1 MKNTVTILFSLFC
14 ILTGAAQSNSTGGR
28 THIPAKTPEL
38 EALYRQAHVLEN
50 QGTAAEINA
59 NRLAIKNAWQQ
70 VAPEVAALYKPLPP
84 VTETLVWSRNE
95 ITQEES
101 QAARPM
107 APTWGTDLL
116 VRSGFIDYLDM
127 DVTSSGDI
135 YLVAV
140 ENYSGSSGVDSD
152 IYIYRS
158 QDDGESFTLWDS
170 LHITDSFFSKIQVI
184 SFDGTGDDYLL
195 VYSLFENG
203 TFQALR
209 WNMADATFAF
219 EGVASGD
226 ITDFS
231 VDRNFPLDTSGSRV
245 FATYVRDEGGP
256 APQMFAARSMAGS
269 YGFDWVDEFD
279 FGWYTSQTSFAYGLN
294 GGCYT
299 AFVGGVDPVF
309 YATMNPNYNDPASWV
324 SPYEELTDSGV
335 TEVLNPTIRATR
347 KEVASDEVIILVG
360 ARPAGSSDHYEAKA
374 FRREN
379 GAPYASI
386 NYISVAADQNQMQMD
401 TWIKR
406 DLSLERIQTSYV
418 RERIDGSADNVNRSA
433 MYDGSGFPDY
443 EPVSDSGT
451 SVFAHYPSAIAELAN
466 GEACMAF
473 AGTDG
478 FGEPFDLYFDKKS
491 ETIGISEN
499 ELDAFTFYPNPVR
512 SVLHLSSKKSIDR
525 VSVYNLMG
533 QKVMQRMPMEINPSI
548 DFSSLASGMYVMEVE
563 VDGHTVSRKIIKE

>member
-1 MKNTVTILFSLFC
+1 MKNAITYLLCVVG
-14 ILTGAAQSNSTGGR
+14 ILTGIAQNNTGKR
-28 THIPAKTPEL
+28 VAIPEKTPEL
-38 EALYRQAHVLEN
+38 QALYRQAHVLEN

-140 ENYSGSSGVDSD
+140 ENYTGSSGDDSD

-158 QDDGESFTLWDS
+158 QDDGDSFTLWDS

-256 APQMFAARSMAGS
+256 APQMFAARSTAGS

-279 FGWYTSQTSFAYGLN
+279 FGWYTAQTSFAYGLN

-360 ARPAGSSDHYEAKA
+360 SRPAGSTDHYEAMA

-379 GAPYASI
+379 AAPYSSLT
-386 NYISVAADQNQMQMD
+386 YVSVSADQNQMQMD

-406 DLSLERIQTSYV
+406 TTALERIQTSYV
-418 RERIDGSADNVNRSA
+418 RERIDGTVDNVNRSA

-466 GEACMAF
+466 GEPCMAF

-491 ETIGISEN
+491 ETIGIE
-499 ELDAFTFYPNPVR
+499 EQTAEGFAFYPNPVTHE
-512 SVLHLSSKKSIDR
+512 LHLSAKSEINKVDIY
-525 VSVYNLMG
+525 SLLG
-533 QKVMQRMPMEINPSI
+533 QKVMHLELNEMNPTINL
-548 DFSSLASGMYVMEVE
+548 SSLASGIYVMEVE
-563 VDGHTVSRKIIKE
+563 VDGQKSTSKIIKQ